1 MEIHGEIGAIVSGDA
16 MTQDT
21 PRRVVLHTA
30 DGVEEIDVDCSEG
43 LYHINVRAFAAAI
56 RGDGHPTATGADRL
70 RGLQVAVAVEQALK
84 SGQVT
89 DIGRSRMTAPL
100 PV

>member
-43 LYHINVRAFAAAI
+43 LYHLNVRAFAAAV
-56 RGDGHPTATGADRL
+56 R
-70 RGLQVAVAVEQALK
+70 
-84 SGQVT
+84 
-89 DIGRSRMTAPL
+89 
-100 PV
+100 